1 MKRFDA
7 VVPEDVVHDSEM
19 LEKSLSALR
28 VSLKAEQLEAELAA
42 ESEARERA
50 EAQNAA
56 LNARLAVLA
65 AQQWYSGATDGLAA
79 YRALG
84 TRQWAYLLVLSVGIY
99 LGAMQLQLIAIRQ
112 LGPTMLAAGC
122 RRLAPDGDS
131 RHLLP
136 LLWLLAA
143 PQTLPVAALE
153 YPWGAGL
160 LLAPLATLPSSYTHS
175 GSQRSCPCDC
185 SLPYLAPRPYWA
197 SMCRAHSRRW
207 ACCLSP

>member
-1 MKRFDA
+1 MGIGLALISTVALAIYQHCVKRTKG
-7 VVPEDVVHDSEM
+7 V
-19 LEKSLSALR
+19 LSAHAVL
-28 VSLKAEQLEAELAA
+28 
-42 ESEARERA
+42 
-50 EAQNAA
+50 A
-56 LNARLAVLA
+56 LNYGVILLPALAVLA